1 MRTAFLNALSE
12 IARRDPRVVLLT
24 GDLGYLALESFR
36 AEFPDRF
43 YNVGVSEQNMIG
55 VATGLAEAGFIPF
68 AYSIATFAALRPFEF
83 VRNGPVLHR
92 LPVRVVGMG
101 MGFEYGPQGP
111 THHAVED
118 VGVMRTLPG
127 LTVVIPADHAQAA
140 AALRAT
146 WSSEGPIYFSLGKD
160 DRTTISGLDGRFELG
175 SLQVLRPADGS
186 IAILSMGSITTEAVR
201 AADLLAAEGH
211 RVGLAVVSTFNPAPV
226 EDLVR
231 FLGRSSG
238 AITVEAHVVAGGLGA
253 QVAEVIAERSLSCPL
268 RIHAVRR
275 SPDGRSGS
283 QAALWRKHGLD
294 HESLVRSARSLLSPP
309 AKTSPAKTSR

>member
-1 MRTAFLNALSE
+1 MRKAFLNALSE
-12 IARRDPRVVLLT
+12 MARSDRRVVLLT
-24 GDLGYLALESFR
+24 GDLGYMALEPFR

-43 YNVGVSEQNMIG
+43 FNVGVAEQNMIG

-127 LTVVIPADHAQAA
+127 LIVVIPADQAQAA
-140 AALRAT
+140 AALNAT
-146 WSSEGPIYFSLGKD
+146 WNLEGPIYFSLGKD
-160 DRTTISGLDGRFELG
+160 DRTTVPGLDGRFRVG
-175 SLQVLRPADGS
+175 ALQVLRPAEGG
-186 IAILSMGSITTEAVR
+186 IAIVSMGSITAEAVR
-201 AADLLAAEGH
+201 AADILASEGH
-211 RVGLAVVSTFNPAPV
+211 QVGMAVVSTFNPAPV
-226 EDLVR
+226 EDLAH
-231 FLGRSSG
+231 FLARASG
-238 AITVEAHVVAGGLGA
+238 VVTVEAHVVAGGLGA
-253 QVAEVIAERSLSCPL
+253 QVAEVIAERGLSCRL

-283 QAALWRKHGLD
+283 QAGLWRKHELD
-294 HESLVRSARSLLSPP
+294 HESLVRSARTLLGRPDEI
-309 AKTSPAKTSR
+309 SR